1 MRTLVVLSATAVVA
15 LGVAP
20 VPAVSQALP
29 VAADCPA
36 PGVGQSNLGGVVHDL
51 LTRVPLQR
59 ATVTLLWERDGRRH
73 TATARTDGSG
83 EFSVC
88 LVPADELITMQAEFR
103 GRSGPPEGRRLA
115 PRGSEYVDL
124 QVPVVHSAITGIAAD
139 AGTGEGVAGIVVRLG
154 GTRLETVTSR
164 DGHFRF
170 PRVPPGSYVLELDHV
185 AYAQRRDSVTVQPAA
200 DAMVAVA
207 LAAAAIALEPIRVET
222 RMHRLQQAGFYSRAA
237 RGIGRFVTP
246 EDVDRL
252 RPTLVSDLVRNMPEV
267 RLALRSG
274 SMGYDVLT
282 RGYCQPGLVVD
293 GMPGMTS
300 IDEIP
305 AIWVQA
311 LEVYPSRGTVP
322 PQYRVHSTRCG
333 VILLWTRTSL
343 PGRG

>member
-1 MRTLVVLSATAVVA
+1 MA
-15 LGVAP
+15 LAAP
-20 VPAVSQALP
+20 SPAAPQALP

-36 PGVGQSNLGGVVHDL
+36 PGHGQANVGGGVHDL
-51 LTRVPLQR
+51 LTRVPLQN

-73 TATARTDGSG
+73 TATAKSDGSG
-83 EFSVC
+83 QFSLC
-88 LVPADELITMQAEFR
+88 LLPAGELITIQAEFQ
-103 GRSGPPEGRRLA
+103 GRSGAPEGRRLSA
-115 PRGSEYVDL
+115 RGSEYVDL
-124 QVPVVHSAITGIAAD
+124 PVPVVHSAIAGTAAD

-170 PRVPPGSYVLELDHV
+170 PRVPPGRYVLELNHV
-185 AYAQRRDSVTVQPAA
+185 AYAERRDSVTLQPAA
-200 DAMVAVA
+200 DAVVVVTMAP
-207 LAAAAIALEPIRVET
+207 AAIALEPIRVET

-237 RGIGRFVTP
+237 RGIGRFVMP
-246 EDVDRL
+246 DEVDRL
-252 RPTLVSDLVRNMPEV
+252 RPTLVSDLVRTMPEV

-274 SMGYDVLT
+274 DMGYDVLT

-293 GMPGMTS
+293 GMPGMTA